1 MSLFP
6 QPIIKVR
13 IIVRRHVLYC
23 RWASWYRIQAT
34 LVLNDL
40 TRAEIFCTAS
50 PHVTR
55 TFVVRRMWGDTAFHG
70 SNEGPLVHCDNI
82 FQKWRGKGEQKAVIS
97 LVDSEGIVL
106 LPRSGTLKTEQTYTE
121 YILAAV
127 RKDEQVTPTSH
138 GQTRALR
145 FWVC

>member
-1 MSLFP
+1 M
-6 QPIIKVR
+6 
-13 IIVRRHVLYC
+13 
-23 RWASWYRIQAT
+23 
-34 LVLNDL
+34 
-40 TRAEIFCTAS
+40 
-50 PHVTR
+50 
-55 TFVVRRMWGDTAFHG
+55 VRRMWGDTAFHG

>member
-1 MSLFP
+1 MLPGLLWFGECGVILLSMGPMRGLSYTV
-6 QPIIKVR
+6 IIYSK
-13 IIVRRHVLYC
+13 
-23 RWASWYRIQAT
+23 
-34 LVLNDL
+34 
-40 TRAEIFCTAS
+40 
-50 PHVTR
+50 
-55 TFVVRRMWGDTAFHG
+55 
-70 SNEGPLVHCDNI
+70 
-82 FQKWRGKGEQKAVIS
+82 KWRGKGEQKAVIS
-97 LVDSEGIVL
+97 LVDSEGIIL